1 MAICGPGLKGKIG
14 QNQKLMDGF
23 FFGFFWFSMAQTIKN
38 NLLDLQNCEI

>member
-14 QNQKLMDGF
+14 QNQKIDEWN

-38 NLLDLQNCEI
+38 NLLDL